1 MRITNK
7 FLQVAIF
14 ILFLSI
20 QNSQADD
27 VTQSNVNGGNTQID
41 GNMTTATTY
50 ESGSS
55 SASTT
60 TSTSTSN
67 IKSAPPTAS
76 APQVNSS
83 GMDVCSTGAS
93 LGVQTFGFGVSG
105 GKSFRDENCE
115 RIKLSRQL
123 DSMGMKVAA
132 VSILCQDNR
141 VFKAMEM
148 AGTPCPYMGE
158 IGATAQALWDNDP
171 DRIPVDDGKEKN
183 DSTTALTVGGVLL
196 AILLIL

>member
-60 TSTSTSN
+60 TSTST
-67 IKSAPPTAS
+67 
-76 APQVNSS
+76 
-83 GMDVCSTGAS
+83 
-93 LGVQTFGFGVSG
+93 
-105 GKSFRDENCE
+105 
-115 RIKLSRQL
+115 
-123 DSMGMKVAA
+123 
-132 VSILCQDNR
+132 
-141 VFKAMEM
+141 
-148 AGTPCPYMGE
+148 
-158 IGATAQALWDNDP
+158 
-171 DRIPVDDGKEKN
+171 
-183 DSTTALTVGGVLL
+183 
-196 AILLIL
+196 LI